1 MKTWV
6 CWSGGKDSAYAL
18 DVVRSRS
25 DIEVVGLL
33 TTLSAE
39 FDRISMHGVQRSLL
53 QAQAAA
59 LDLPVEKVFLP
70 TPSKSAQ
77 CAVAR
82 GFTVF
87 ATNDSYETAML
98 AAFERA
104 KASGVEGIVFG
115 DIYLEDLRRYREKL
129 LVHSGL
135 QGVFPLWGRDSA
147 ELVSE
152 IIDRG
157 YRSTVV
163 CIDSKRLDQSFCG
176 RALDHNFVSDLPAG
190 TDPCGERGEY
200 HTFVHDGPGF
210 RWPIAFSKGE
220 CVWRE
225 PFWFCDLVPL
235 SAPTFLARAG

>member
-1 MKTWV
+1 
-6 CWSGGKDSAYAL
+6 
-18 DVVRSRS
+18 
-25 DIEVVGLL
+25 
-33 TTLSAE
+33 
-39 FDRISMHGVQRSLL
+39 MHGVRRSLL
-53 QAQAAA
+53 EAQAAA

-77 CAVAR
+77 CGVAS

-87 ATNDSYETAML
+87 TSNDSYETAML

-129 LVHSGL
+129 LTHAGL

-152 IIDRG
+152 IIDRA
-157 YRSTVV
+157 YRSMVV
-163 CIDSKRLDQSFCG
+163 CIDSKRLDRSFCG
-176 RALDHNFVSDLPAG
+176 RVLDHQFVADLPAD

-200 HTFVHDGPGF
+200 HTFVHDAPSF
-210 RWPIAFSKGE
+210 RCPIAFSKSD

-225 PFWFCDLVPL
+225 PFWFCDLIPS
-235 SAPTFLARAG
+235 SAPSLLAKAG